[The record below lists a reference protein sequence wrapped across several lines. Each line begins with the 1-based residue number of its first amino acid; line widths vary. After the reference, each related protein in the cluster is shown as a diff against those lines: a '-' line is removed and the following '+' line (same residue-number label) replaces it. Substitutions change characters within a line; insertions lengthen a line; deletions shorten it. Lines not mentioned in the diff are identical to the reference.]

1 MILGLNLNNK
11 PILNM
16 EIKMKKI
23 VLAILITS
31 SISSYARLMSS
42 GDIVGRNLAYPGAG
56 WTGHVG
62 MATGDNIGEETLTII
77 EALWETP
84 VIQINYHWNFQK
96 RSPYWG
102 SKYGFGDYNRSTRQ
116 ALVEANHQRWWCP
129 SYTIGS
135 GYDPGEGVPT
145 TGHIIK
151 CGMFRCDT
159 FVGYSYAAGG
169 YPQII
174 NSKILYP
181 NVVFKFWPYQNA
193 NLKGTIKKDD
203 TPLIKSTWQTATI
216 DEINTMP
223 FEQFAE
229 YYDIPIPKESAD
241 HIAKEWWLLKSS
253 GLNDIKKGIFIDRL
267 SIIGEPGT
275 IEKFIELY
283 PSVSKVVKNKL
294 LQGMM
299 IYYQRHKTENLKS
312 FYEPL
317 MATADK
323 SNADKILR
331 GYVDFSSDDE
341 IIANKALINK
351 VAEVTEPH
359 LLASIYHNAVMRSKE
374 TEAAYF
380 DDYLSLFKKQ
390 NNSDFDDIFFGYMKI
405 GYRNLKNPESIATV
419 RSFVQKKAN
428 QYQGMKY
435 ISKPDNYTFVALDSL
450 QNLMEE
456 M

>member
-1 MILGLNLNNK
+1 MNK
-11 PILNM
+11 IAL
-16 EIKMKKI
+16 
-23 VLAILITS
+23 VILIVSTTS
-31 SISSYARLMSS
+31 THARLMSS
-42 GDIVGRNLAYPGAG
+42 GDIVARALAYPGAG
-56 WTGHVG
+56 WAGHVG
-62 MATGDNIGEETLTII
+62 MATGDNIGQETQIII
-77 EALWETP
+77 EALWEDP
-84 VIQINYHWNFQK
+84 VIQINYLWDFQR

-102 SKYGFGDYNRSTRQ
+102 SRYGFGDYNRGTRA

-135 GYDPGEGVPT
+135 GYDPGEGIPT
-145 TGHIIK
+145 TGYIIK

-159 FVGYSYAAGG
+159 FIGFSYAAGG
-169 YPQII
+169 YSQII

-181 NVVFKFWPYQNA
+181 KIVFGFWPHQNA
-193 NLKGTIKKDD
+193 NLKGGIKKDD
-203 TPLIKSTWQTATI
+203 TLLIKSTWQTATI

-229 YYDIPIPKESAD
+229 YYDIPIPRETPN
-241 HIAKEWWLLKSS
+241 HIAKEWELLKSS

-283 PSVSKVVKNKL
+283 PSANKSVKNKL

-299 IYYQRHKTENLKS
+299 IFYQRHKTENLKS

-317 MATADK
+317 IATADK

-331 GYVDFSSDDE
+331 GYIDFSSDGE
-341 IIANKALINK
+341 IIANRALINE
-351 VAEVTEPH
+351 VAKITEPH

-374 TEAAYF
+374 TETAYF

-405 GYRNLKNPESIATV
+405 GYRNLKNPESIAVV
-419 RSFVQKKAN
+419 RSFVQTKAN
-428 QYQGMKY
+428 QYQAMRY
-435 ISKPDNYTFVALDSL
+435 ISKPDNYTLAAVESL
-450 QNLMEE
+450 QNLMDE

>member
-1 MILGLNLNNK
+1 
-11 PILNM
+11 
-16 EIKMKKI
+16 MKKI
-23 VLAILITS
+23 AFAILIAGS
-31 SISSYARLMSS
+31 SLSHARLMSS
-42 GDIVGRNLAYPGAG
+42 GDIVARDLAYPGAG
-56 WTGHVG
+56 WAGHVG
-62 MATGDNIGEETLTII
+62 MATGDNVGQETSTII
-77 EALWETP
+77 EALWENP
-84 VIQINYHWNFQK
+84 VIQINYHWSFQK

-102 SKYGFGDYNRSTRQ
+102 SKYGFGDYNRSTKQ

-135 GYDPGEGVPT
+135 GYDPGEGIPT

-174 NSKILYP
+174 NSTILYP
-181 NVVFKFWPYQNA
+181 NIVFKFWPYQNA
-193 NLKGTIKKDD
+193 NFKGKNKKDD

-223 FEQFAE
+223 FEQFEE
-229 YYDIPIPKESAD
+229 YYDIPIPQESAD
-241 HIAKEWWLLKSS
+241 HISKEWDLLKSS
-253 GLNDIKKGIFIDRL
+253 ELNDIKKGIFIDRL
-267 SIIGEPGT
+267 SIIGQPGT
-275 IEKFIELY
+275 IETFIELY
-283 PSVSKVVKNKL
+283 PDSNKSVKNKL

-299 IYYQRHKTENLKS
+299 IYYQRHETGNLKS

-317 MATADK
+317 MAVADK
-323 SNADKILR
+323 YNADKILR
-331 GYVDFSSDDE
+331 GYIDFSSDDE

-351 VAEVTEPH
+351 VAQITEPH

-390 NNSDFDDIFFGYMKI
+390 NNSDFDDLFFGYMKI
-405 GYRNLKNPESIATV
+405 GYRNLKNPESITIV
-419 RSFVQKKAN
+419 KSFVQKKVS
-428 QYQGMKY
+428 QYQTMKY
-435 ISKPDNYTFVALDSL
+435 ISKTDNYTFAAVDSL
-450 QNLMEE
+450 QDLMDE

>member
-1 MILGLNLNNK
+1 
-11 PILNM
+11 
-16 EIKMKKI
+16 MKKI
-23 VLAILITS
+23 ALAILILSTNS
-31 SISSYARLMSS
+31 TQARLMSS
-42 GDIVGRNLAYPGAG
+42 GDIVGRDLLLPGAG
-56 WTGHVG
+56 WAGHVG
-62 MATGDNIGEETLTII
+62 MATGEWIGHETPLII
-77 EALWETP
+77 EALWENP
-84 VIQINYHWNFQK
+84 AIQINYHWNFQK

-102 SKYGFGDYNRSTRQ
+102 SRYGFGDYNYGTTA
-116 ALVEANHQRWWCP
+116 ALIEANHQRWWCP

-135 GYDPGEGVPT
+135 GYDPGEGVAN

-174 NSKILYP
+174 KSHILFP
-181 NVVFKFWPYQNA
+181 NIVFGFWPYQNV
-193 NLKGTIKKDD
+193 NLKGEIKKNY

-223 FEQFAE
+223 FEQFEE
-229 YYDIPIPKESAD
+229 YYDFPISQETAE
-241 HIAKEWWLLKSS
+241 HIAMEWVLLKSS

-267 SIIGEPGT
+267 SLIGEPGT
-275 IEKFIELY
+275 IEKFKELY
-283 PSVSKVVKNKL
+283 PNSNKSVKNKL

-299 IYYQRHKTENLKS
+299 IYYQRHKTDNLKS

-317 MATADK
+317 MATANN

-331 GYVDFSSDDE
+331 GYMDFSSDDE

-351 VAEVTEPH
+351 VAEITEPH
-359 LLASIYHNAVMRSKE
+359 LLASIFHNAVMRSKE
-374 TEAAYF
+374 TEAAYL

-405 GYRNLKNPESIATV
+405 GYRNLKNPESIAAV
-419 RSFVQKKAN
+419 RSFVQDKVS
-428 QYQGMKY
+428 QYQSIQY
-435 ISKPDNYTFVALDSL
+435 ISKPDNYTFAAVESL
-450 QNLMEE
+450 QNLMNE